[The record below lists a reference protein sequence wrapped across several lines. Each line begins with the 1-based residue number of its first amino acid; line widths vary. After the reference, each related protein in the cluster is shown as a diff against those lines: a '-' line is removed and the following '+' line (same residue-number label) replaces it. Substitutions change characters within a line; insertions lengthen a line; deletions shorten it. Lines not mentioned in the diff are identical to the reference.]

1 MIAEYSAETYH
12 VTDPPDISKNIKNI
26 KIVVVKKT
34 KTYKLYKIDRRRHRN
49 LIKKKLLLS
58 FVPAFI
64 VYDD

>member
-12 VTDPPDISKNIKNI
+12 VTDPPDISKNI